1 METVMSKQGLEV
13 IDHTVQLTHEWI
25 NELAERLDWSN
36 HRNVFHLLRLTLTGL
51 RDLLGHD
58 EAAQFSAQLPI
69 LIRGVF
75 YEGWRPSDTPLKDK
89 HKEAFV
95 ARIDAQLAG
104 YPEYR
109 GEEDV
114 RTVFKLLNGRISEG
128 EVEDIRSTLPSP
140 VQDFWP
146 G

>member
-1 METVMSKQGLEV
+1 MSKQGLEV

-25 NELAERLDWSN
+25 NELAERLEWSN

-58 EAAQFSAQLPI
+58 EAAQLSAQLPI
-69 LIRGVF
+69 LIRGIY

-89 HKEAFV
+89 QKSAFV
-95 ARIDAQLAG
+95 DRIDAILSG

-109 GEEDV
+109 GEQDIYSV
-114 RTVFKLLNGRISEG
+114 LKLLNAKISEG
-128 EVEDIRSTLPSP
+128 EIKDIRSALPASIR
-140 VQDFWP
+140 DFWLT
-146 G
+146 

>member
-1 METVMSKQGLEV
+1 MSNQGLEV

-58 EAAQFSAQLPI
+58 EAAQLSAQMPI

-89 HKEAFV
+89 HKSSFV
-95 ARIDAQLAG
+95 ERIDAKMRD

-109 GEEDV
+109 GEQDIH
-114 RTVFKLLNGRISEG
+114 TVFKLFNTRISEG
-128 EVEDIRSTLPSP
+128 ELTDIRSALPASIR
-140 VQDFWP
+140 DFWP
-146 G
+146 V

>member
-1 METVMSKQGLEV
+1 MSNQGLEV

-36 HRNVFHLLRLTLTGL
+36 HRTVFHLLRLTLTGL

-58 EAAQFSAQLPI
+58 EAAHFSAQLPI

-75 YEGWRPSDTPLKDK
+75 FEGWRPSDTPLKDQ
-89 HKEAFV
+89 HKSSFV
-95 ARIDAQLAG
+95 ERINTNLEG

-109 GEEDV
+109 GEEDIY
-114 RTVFKLLNGRISEG
+114 TVFKLLNHKISDG
-128 EVEDIRSTLPSP
+128 EVEDVRNALPSSIR
-140 VQDFWP
+140 DFWP
-146 G
+146 R